1 MAKEKDEL
9 TPMMRQYQEIKKEHQ
24 DKVLFF
30 RLGDFYEMFDSDA
43 IEVSHLLNL
52 TLTHRGKTP
61 MCGIP
66 FHAAGNYLK
75 RLLDAGCKVAVCEQ
89 LTLPDNP
96 REIAK
101 REVVQIFTPGTVI
114 DDEYLDSFK
123 SNFILSVGIVKG
135 EFCLA
140 YADITTGDFC
150 VKRIKKDDRLANLTA
165 LINTLELKEIIVG
178 DDLYFTDRKLK
189 SVLDE
194 SGIIITK
201 LPMGYFNT
209 STARKALL
217 EQFSTDTLKGFGLEE
232 SDPLLPAAGAL
243 LKYLKEMLK
252 SSLPQIKNVR
262 VVSDEGFLILDEA
275 TEKNLELV
283 KNLNDGKSS
292 FTLFSALNRTRTSAG
307 SRLLSSMIL
316 NPLSDKARIEER
328 LDWCEYLV
336 NELDE
341 RRRVRSA
348 LASSSDL
355 VRLTSKFEMKR
366 SVPRDLLAVKETLKC
381 FFSLASENERY
392 LSLLDREIE
401 NPDELISITEL
412 IDSSINP
419 ECTSIYHEGAIIKDG
434 FDEELDKLRS
444 ILGHSSELLS
454 SYLEKVKEETG
465 LTILK
470 LGENRIIGYYLE
482 VPKGQ
487 LSRVPDSFIRR
498 QTLVGGERFTTDALT
513 ELEQSIRGAEAEAVE
528 KEKSIYNYI
537 VERVRLISTPL
548 RSIGSLLA
556 TLDLY
561 QSFAEVSS
569 SWDYK
574 RPEILPPESDMEIK
588 AGRHPVVEQHLDRGM
603 FVSNDYS
610 SSESRFALITGP
622 NMAGKSTFLRQS
634 ALIVLMAHI
643 GIFVPALKASIPLT
657 DRIFC
662 RVGASDNLA
671 RGESTFLVEMQES
684 SYILRNATP
693 ASLVVMDE
701 IGRGTSTQDGMSI
714 AYAIMQ
720 YLYRLNVIT
729 FFATHYHELTM
740 LDTSGMDKLTLE
752 VVENKKDIV
761 FVRKVIKG
769 VAASSYGLHVAK
781 LAGVP
786 QSVIRMASSFQKQHF
801 ADYQLSE
808 ASSQLDLFVDT
819 AAIQED
825 EKSTL
830 LDEISDFDISSSTPL
845 EALMFVSQLQKKIN
859 EYSKKQ

>member
-9 TPMMRQYQEIKKEHQ
+9 TPMMRQYQDIKKEHQ

-30 RLGDFYEMFDSDA
+30 RLGDFYEMFNEDA
-43 IEVSHLLNL
+43 VEVSHLLNL
-52 TLTHRGKTP
+52 TLTHRGKVP

-66 FHAAGNYLK
+66 YHAAGNYLK

-96 REIAK
+96 RELAK

-123 SNFILSVGIVKG
+123 SNYILSVGVVKG

-150 VKRIKKDDRLANLTA
+150 VKRLRKDDRLTNLTA
-165 LINTLELKEIIVG
+165 LINTLELKEIIIG

-189 SVLDE
+189 SILDE
-194 SGIIITK
+194 SGVIITK
-201 LPMGYFNT
+201 VPLGYFNA
-209 STARKALL
+209 SSARKSLL
-217 EQFSTDTLKGFGLEE
+217 EQFSAETLKGFGFEDND
-232 SDPLLPAAGAL
+232 SLLPSAGAL
-243 LKYLKEMLK
+243 LRYLKEMLK

-262 VVSDEGFLILDEA
+262 IVSDEGFLILDEA

-307 SRLLSSMIL
+307 SRLLSSVIL
-316 NPLSDKARIEER
+316 NPLSDKAKIEER
-328 LDWCEYLV
+328 LDWCEYLTK
-336 NELDE
+336 EIDE
-341 RRRVRSA
+341 RRRVRAA
-348 LASSSDL
+348 LSSSSDL

-366 SVPRDLLAVKETLKC
+366 SVPRDLIAVKETLKC
-381 FFSLASENERY
+381 FFALASENERY
-392 LSLLDREIE
+392 LELLDKEIE
-401 NPDELISITEL
+401 EPESLVSITEL
-412 IDSSINP
+412 IESSINP

-434 FDEELDKLRS
+434 FDEELDRLRG
-444 ILGHSSELLS
+444 ILNHSSELLS
-454 SYLEKVKEETG
+454 AYLEKVKGETG

-487 LSRVPDSFIRR
+487 LSRVPESFIRR
-498 QTLVGGERFTTDALT
+498 QTLVGGERFTTDELS
-513 ELEQSIRGAEAEAVE
+513 ELERSIRGSEAEAVE
-528 KEKSIYNYI
+528 KEKAIYNQI
-537 VERVRLISTPL
+537 IESVRVLSTPL

-556 TLDLY
+556 QLDLY
-561 QSFAEVSS
+561 QSFAEVSAT
-569 SWDYK
+569 WDYR
-574 RPEILPPESDMEIK
+574 RPEILPPESDMVIK
-588 AGRHPVVEQHLDRGM
+588 AGRHPVVEQHLDRGL

-610 SSESRFALITGP
+610 SIDSRFALITGP

-643 GIFVPALKASIPLT
+643 GIFVPAEEAHIPLT

-684 SYILRNATP
+684 SYILRNATSS
-693 ASLVVMDE
+693 SLVVMDE

-720 YLYRLNVIT
+720 YLFRLNAIT
-729 FFATHYHELTM
+729 LFATHYHELTM

-781 LAGVP
+781 LAGIP

-808 ASSQLDLFVDT
+808 SASQLDLFVDT
-819 AAIQED
+819 AAIKED
-825 EKSTL
+825 EKSSL

-845 EALMFVSQLQKKIN
+845 EALMLISQLQKKISDS
-859 EYSKKQ
+859 SKK